1 MHGLP
6 DYYNISNINS
16 ETLEVIWNSFFKKLY
31 VSYTILADENYYI
44 PADKIFAI
52 TGYMEVYGS
61 LYIRGEITI
70 YEV

>member
-16 ETLEVIWNSFFKKLY
+16 ETLEIIWNSFFKKLY
-31 VSYTILADENYYI
+31 ASYTLLTDENYYI
-44 PADKIFAI
+44 PAGKVFAI
-52 TGYMEVYGS
+52 TGYITIYGN